1 MSRSLAASFAQF
13 FPAASREAKDRA
25 SERERLSRKH
35 PISETNLADG
45 VEATTAILE
54 SPSTSFSPPAQL
66 NSEPPCPNLLDTQD
80 SLSLNRESLNAGSDS
95 SHSSSIE
102 MSMAAN
108 GAFQSSAAVTIT
120 PLSSSDSPQPN
131 VQTLDTKDQHPVSFN
146 SNLNS
151 QSLITMTPSSEPH
164 NIYNNKTTTTLPL
177 SPSPAQ
183 TERIPARD
191 TNRSIL
197 GLRCIYDP
205 SSDRSGSAK
214 SAKRDLE
221 PRFKEFGPNDDTPP
235 ADPRLAK
242 GGRLG
247 YINVDFHL
255 PKSRLRHA
263 PYNLKPYQF
272 DARTSIGP
280 SPPTQIVVSGF
291 NPLMSFAKL
300 TALFSQFGDIA
311 ESSNKL
317 DPEDGSYL
325 GFATF
330 RYRDSPPNAVRRIF
344 VAAIDAA
351 RRAVRDANGR
361 RIDTYRIK
369 VEFDADGKRSIQM
382 MRAVERE
389 SQAKAA
395 QILAA
400 STQLAKSTR
409 GSQTPVSRSGHG
421 PPPTAPKGPANKPAE
436 SRPPAPR
443 TNPPGEAQ
451 TLTTTLKE
459 LPYIFISHTAVPV
472 MQTTIPHLKRRLKS
486 FTFDDIQLDR
496 TGYFI
501 IFESSNYGRIEAERC
516 HRQCN
521 EAELFTYH
529 MTMELFVPANLLNHI
544 GSSSTRHRRPST
556 PELKARAEQ
565 REKEEQEQ
573 LKRELEE
580 DIEEE
585 KRQRAKNFDPVGEA
599 VQVIRRELL
608 EHLIRHIRVKVAAPA
623 VLDFMEPA
631 NHVAKRRELNL
642 EIPEMHSAFLDD
654 SEEPSRAGTPNSR
667 ADPIENRT
675 GKFDVSALP
684 RIRKFKSAAPPASS
698 LKANRK
704 APNRQNAIRSLHH
717 RLYDSE
723 SDSDDDLQATKQRSV
738 TRDTEEYESR
748 PRSRMSTDED
758 KEESATWGGGEEDSM
773 TERSFAATD
782 GSQVRK
788 RKLELL
794 EEVVIKR
801 QKKLDE
807 DPMETDSVAPT
818 DDRNHDVDT
827 DVQSRAETPV
837 LQPATGKAAPKK
849 KAAPKSKKKTKKQLA
864 EEAEAAKRQAEA
876 AAAVIA
882 EPKAEPEP
890 SAKPVVREVKEKVVK
905 NLDPKLFPSSPMP
918 ALELSV
924 DTIISDFRI
933 LNGLGLGAHD
943 APDVSRLLRRSK
955 ATTMEQPE
963 LWVWTR
969 DRLRTLN
976 ANKSSQDG
984 SAMIEGYYVPNPTGC
999 ARTEGYKK
1007 ILHSEK
1013 SKYLPH
1019 HIKVQKAREERQ
1031 ARVSKDGKDPT
1042 ASAAEAAKLAAEKL
1056 ISQGNSRANRANNR
1070 RYVADLNDQKKTLGQ
1085 DSDVFKFNQL
1095 KKRKK
1100 PVKFARS
1107 AIHNWGLYAMEKIP
1121 KDDMIIEYV
1130 GEEVRQQISEIR
1142 EKRYLKS
1149 GIGSSYLFRIDED
1162 TVIDATKKGGIARF
1176 INHSCMPN
1184 CTAKIIKVEGSK
1196 RIVIYALR
1204 DIALNEELTYD
1215 YKFEREIGALDRI
1228 PCLCGTAACKGFL
1241 N

>member
-1 MSRSLAASFAQF
+1 MTRSLAASFAQF

-25 SERERLSRKH
+25 SERERERLSRKQTL
-35 PISETNLADG
+35 PDIASADS
-45 VEATTAILE
+45 ANTTATPFE
-54 SPSTSFSPPAQL
+54 PSTSLSPSAQL
-66 NSEPPCPNLLDTQD
+66 NSESCSHLPDP
-80 SLSLNRESLNAGSDS
+80 SDS
-95 SHSSSIE
+95 PHRDPLNGSYTSSTEISV
-102 MSMAAN
+102 AAN
-108 GAFQSSAAVTIT
+108 AAVQSSAVATIT
-120 PLSSSDSPQPN
+120 PLSSSDSPQPLN
-131 VQTLDTKDQHPVSFN
+131 QGPDSKDQDLYPAPYN
-146 SNLNS
+146 SISNS
-151 QSLITMTPSSEPH
+151 HSHSLITMTPSSESH
-164 NIYNNKTTTTLPL
+164 NTHNNINSNLPL

-183 TERIPARD
+183 TTPIPARD
-191 TNRSIL
+191 TSRSIL

-205 SSDRSGSAK
+205 NSDRSASAK
-214 SAKRDLE
+214 GAKRDLE
-221 PRFKEFGPNDDTPP
+221 PRFKEFGPNDDIPP

-263 PYNLKPYQF
+263 PYNLKPYPY
-272 DARTSIGP
+272 DSRTSIGP
-280 SPPTQIVVSGF
+280 GPPTQIVVSGF
-291 NPLMSFAKL
+291 NPLMSFVKL
-300 TALFSQFGDIA
+300 SALFAQFGDIA

-330 RYRDSPPNAVRRIF
+330 RYRDSPPNSVRHVF

-361 RIDTYRIK
+361 RIDTHRIK

-382 MRAVERE
+382 MRAVEQE
-389 SQAKAA
+389 NQAKAA

-400 STQLAKSTR
+400 STQYTKSTR
-409 GSQTPVSRSGHG
+409 GSQTPVPRSGYG
-421 PPPTAPKGPANKPAE
+421 PPSTAPKGPSNRQSD
-436 SRPPAPR
+436 SRPPPSR
-443 TNPPGEAQ
+443 PPPPTEIQ
-451 TLTTTLKE
+451 PLTTTLKE
-459 LPYIFISHTAVPV
+459 MPYIFIPHTAVPV
-472 MQTTIPHLKRRLKS
+472 MVTTIPHLKRRLKS
-486 FTFDDIQLDR
+486 FTFDEIKLDR

-521 EAELFTYH
+521 KAELFTYH
-529 MTMELFVPANLLNHI
+529 MTMELSLPVHLLNHI
-544 GSSSTRHRRPST
+544 GSSSARHRRPST
-556 PELKARAEQ
+556 PEIKARAAQKE
-565 REKEEQEQ
+565 REHKEE

-585 KRQRAKNFDPVGEA
+585 KRQRAKNFDPVSEA

-608 EHLIRHIRVKVAAPA
+608 EHLIRHIRVKVATPA
-623 VLDFMEPA
+623 VLDFMDPA

-642 EIPEMHSAFLDD
+642 ETTEVPSAFLED

-667 ADPIENRT
+667 ADPIESRT
-675 GKFDVSALP
+675 SKLDISALP
-684 RIRKFKSAAPPASS
+684 RIRKFKNAAPPSS
-698 LKANRK
+698 AKTARK
-704 APNRQNAIRSLHH
+704 APNRRSAIRSLHH
-717 RLYDSE
+717 RLYDS
-723 SDSDDDLQATKQRSV
+723 DSETDDDFRVRNHRSIA
-738 TRDTEEYESR
+738 RDTEEYEAR

-758 KEESATWGGGEEDSM
+758 KEDHGGWGAAEEDSM
-773 TERSFAATD
+773 TERSFAATE
-782 GSQVRK
+782 SNLVRK

-794 EEVVIKR
+794 EEVAMKR
-801 QKKLDE
+801 HKKLDE
-807 DPMETDSVAPT
+807 DAMETDSIAPT
-818 DDRNHDVDT
+818 DDGIQDVDT
-827 DVQSRAETPV
+827 DAQSRAETPIP
-837 LQPATGKAAPKK
+837 QPAPGKAAPKK
-849 KAAPKSKKKTKKQLA
+849 KAPQKPKRKTKKQLA
-864 EEAEAAKRQAEA
+864 EEAEATKRLAEVTISELIEAKPD
-876 AAAVIA
+876 V
-882 EPKAEPEP
+882 EPE
-890 SAKPVVREVKEKVVK
+890 SAAKLVVREPKEKVIK
-905 NLDPKLFPSSPMP
+905 NLDPKLFPSQPMP
-918 ALELSV
+918 AVDLS
-924 DTIISDFRI
+924 ISAILRDFKVF
-933 LNGLGLGAHD
+933 NDLGLGAND
-943 APDVSRLLRRSK
+943 APNVSRLVGSSK
-955 ATTMEQPE
+955 NATDLGEPS

-969 DRLRTLN
+969 DCIRTLN
-976 ANKSSQDG
+976 AKESSEDG
-984 SAMIEGYYVPNPTGC
+984 SAVIEGYYVPNPTGC

-1007 ILHSEK
+1007 ILNSEK

-1149 GIGSSYLFRIDED
+1149 GIGSSYLFRIDDD

-1204 DIALNEELTYD
+1204 DIGLNEELTYD